1 MKELSE
7 LIVRGERARLFPVLA
22 DTSREGRTLSIF
34 LSCFETVD
42 EMGRALLA
50 GLGVK
55 VGARTKIEAYTEVV
69 LKKGDGQ
76 QAVRPDGLIV
86 VTNGSHQWIALVE
99 AKVGNSDLTNEQVE
113 AYLNLAKLNGIDAL
127 ITLSNQFASL
137 PTHHPLTIS
146 AASRRKAD
154 LFHWSWMYVV
164 TQSTLLL
171 SSDEVTDR
179 EQRVILREMN
189 RFLLHASSGVKG
201 FDQMPACWTDMVSK
215 VVAGG
220 SVSANSPEAREVI
233 GAWHQEVGD
242 LSLVLSRQLETS
254 VKVRMSRAHAADPS
268 ERQKA
273 AQKALAD
280 RAQLTT
286 SLEVPDCAGP
296 IDVCADLK
304 ARSLTL
310 SLWLKAPEE
319 PKGVKA
325 KLNWLLRQLH
335 KAEPAGIY
343 VRSYW
348 PGRASFAQH
357 ALAALRENPDLI
369 GTDHSGQVLQS
380 FEVILS
386 KDLGA
391 RFGQRK
397 NFIVELEAAVP
408 EFYRQV
414 AEHVKAWQPRAP
426 RLKDEKK
433 GAEDVG
439 TEALREE
446 LEQEALAGEA

>member
-1 MKELSE
+1 MNELPDLLE
-7 LIVRGERARLFPVLA
+7 RGERARLFPVLA

-42 EMGRALLA
+42 GMGRALLG
-50 GLGVK
+50 GLGVR
-55 VGARTKIEAYTEVV
+55 VGARAKIETYTEVV
-69 LKKGDGQ
+69 LKKGDGR
-76 QAVRPDGLIV
+76 QAVRPDGLII
-86 VTNGSHQWIALVE
+86 VTTGTSQWTALVE
-99 AKVGNSDLTNEQVE
+99 AKVGNTELTNEQVE
-113 AYLNLAKLNGIDAL
+113 AYLSLAKLNGIDAL

-137 PTHHPLTIS
+137 PTHHPLNIG
-146 AASRRKAD
+146 AVSRRKAG
-154 LFHWSWMYVV
+154 LFHWSWMYIV

-171 SSDEVTDR
+171 SNDEVTDR

-201 FDQMPACWTDMVSK
+201 FDQMPASWTDMVSK

-220 SVSANSPEAREVI
+220 SVMANAPEAREVI

-242 LSLVLSRQLETS
+242 LSLVLGRQLETS
-254 VKVRMSRAHAADPS
+254 VKVRMSRAHAADPA

-286 SLEVPDCAGP
+286 TLEVPDCAGP
-296 IDVCADLK
+296 IEVCADLK
-304 ARSLTL
+304 TRSLTL

-319 PKGVKA
+319 PKGAKV

-348 PGRASFAQH
+348 PGRAAFTQH
-357 ALAALRENPDLI
+357 SLAVLRENPDLI
-369 GTDHSGQVLQS
+369 GTDHLGQALQS
-380 FEVILS
+380 FEVVLS

-391 RFGQRK
+391 RFAQRK
-397 NFIVELEAAVP
+397 NFINELEAAVP

-426 RLKDEKK
+426 RLKDEKR

-439 TEALREE
+439 TEALRDE